1 MNDKPNGKSGL
12 IPQESPFPTAFDEK
26 AGTFLL
32 SSDNSGPKPQ
42 WVCALLRSLLI
53 IVLYF
58 LTLVL
63 FTEILPS
70 LLRQIIP
77 DHSFQFH
84 TGAEVEGQTPLR
96 ILSFTLVTAL
106 VTWIGISRIGYVNLG
121 LTLHGWRRS
130 LALIAAPYGMCVAV
144 AIVKPGAWSLED
156 TVVLIWLGVS
166 VATGEEVI
174 FRGMIMHEL
183 RRARLGIPLVVTLQA
198 LLFALIHI
206 PSYHMHFWTAIPL
219 AIFCGVARQYSGS
232 LVGPIILH
240 GTRGLFL
247 LPDLRHGGTV
257 ANKVNG
263 IWMTALS
270 VVWFIGF
277 LVFERYRKVRRRD
290 SEPVGT
296 E

>member
-1 MNDKPNGKSGL
+1 MKTRFRSPSTKS
-12 IPQESPFPTAFDEK
+12 QELSSF
-26 AGTFLL
+26 
-32 SSDNSGPKPQ
+32 SSDNPGSQ
-42 WVCALLRSLLI
+42 SQRLRALLRSVVI
-53 IVLYF
+53 VVLYF

-63 FTEILPS
+63 FAEILPS
-70 LLRQIIP
+70 VLRHIIP
-77 DHSFQFH
+77 DPSIHFH
-84 TGAEVEGQTPLR
+84 TATEVEGQTPLR

-106 VTWIGISRIGYVNLG
+106 VTWIGIRRIGYVNLG

-130 LALIAAPYGMCVAV
+130 LALIATPYGLCVAV

-156 TVVLIWLGVS
+156 TLILIWLGVS

-183 RRARLGIPLVVTLQA
+183 KSAGFGIPLVVTTQA
-198 LLFALIHI
+198 LLFAFIHI

-247 LPDLRHGGTV
+247 LPDLRHGGIV

-263 IWMTALS
+263 IWMTTLS

-277 LVFERYRKVRRRD
+277 LVFERFVRAGSRR
-290 SEPVGT
+290 PNI
-296 E
+296 